1 MFKFDVMAQDFIGIL
16 MVVPKTLLLAILIL
30 FLSTILGGVI
40 ALIQQYRIPVVV
52 QVVKVFKSFLRG
64 TPAVVLLYLMY
75 YALPQ
80 IAHLLLKIVG
90 VEFNP
95 HNLNPVVV
103 VIVTFSLT
111 MSAFQ
116 SEIIRGAFMSVSE
129 GQIEAAHSLGYNFMQ
144 TLSRVIM
151 PQALMEALPDF
162 LNSYMV
168 IIKALS
174 LAFLITVVDIFAQAK
189 IMGAMSFRY
198 LEAFVAA
205 ALIYWLISAILTA
218 LINRYELRLR
228 KAY

>member
-1 MFKFDVMAQDFIGIL
+1 MFKFDILAEDFFGIL
-16 MVVPKTLLLAILIL
+16 AVVPKTLFLAVVILL
-30 FLSTILGGVI
+30 LSTLLGGVI
-40 ALIQQYRIPVVV
+40 ALIQQYRVPGIS

-80 IAHLLLKIVG
+80 IAHVLLKIIG
-90 VEFNP
+90 IDFNP
-95 HNLNPVVV
+95 HELSPIVV

-116 SEIIRGAFMSVSE
+116 SEIIRGAFLSVSY
-129 GQIEAAHSLGYNFMQ
+129 GQIEAAHSLGYNFFQ
-144 TLSRVIM
+144 TLSRVIL
-151 PQALMEALPDF
+151 PQALLEALPDF

-189 IMGAMSFRY
+189 IMGAISFRY

-205 ALIYWLISAILTA
+205 ALIYWMISILLTT
-218 LINRYELRLR
+218 LINRYELKLR